1 MLTTTRRRPGRS
13 LAASML
19 LAMGLATGVTAA
31 GATTAAATALPD
43 KVQAG
48 PSAGVAVQASWPTVK
63 SGQRGVDVA
72 TVQLLLTARGYA
84 LTADGVFGSGT
95 AAKVK
100 AFQRAKHLTADGI
113 VGPNTWAKLV
123 MTVKSGS
130 RGAGVKAAQR
140 QLTDNG
146 YALTADGVFGSGT
159 AAKVKAFQRAKHLTA
174 NGIVDVQTWATLV
187 RGGGPGGGGGGGKLS
202 DAQAAARLRAAGITR
217 SSSGNCT
224 NRNNKNCTSLQDIRA
239 RTVDG
244 VISLKQKSGCRIVIT
259 GGTETGHA
267 GGTYSHWNGYKVDV
281 ARTSCVTNYIHAHS
295 RKHHKRG
302 DGAWVWR
309 VTSGGR
315 TLIDYADESWA
326 NHWDVT
332 YY

>member
-1 MLTTTRRRPGRS
+1 MHTITQRPRRS

-19 LAMGLATGVTAA
+19 LATALAA
-31 GATTAAATALPD
+31 GITATDVATAAATALP
-43 KVQAG
+43 AATRSG
-48 PSAGVAVQASWPTVK
+48 SAVGTAVRASWPTVK

-72 TVQLLLTARGYA
+72 TVQLLLTARGYT

-100 AFQRAKHLTADGI
+100 AFQKAKHLTADGI
-113 VGPNTWAKLV
+113 VGPGTWAKLV

-130 RGAGVKAAQR
+130 KGAGVKAAQR

-146 YALTADGVFGSGT
+146 YTVTADGVFGSGT
-159 AAKVKAFQRAKHLTA
+159 AAKVKAFQKAKHLTA
-174 NGIVDVQTWATLV
+174 DGIVDVQTWAALV
-187 RGGGPGGGGGGGKLS
+187 RGGGAGGGGKLS
-202 DAQAAARLRAAGITR
+202 DAQAASRLKAAGITR

-224 NRNNKNCTSLQDIRA
+224 NRYNKKCTSLQSIRA

-244 VISLKQKSGCRIVIT
+244 VIALRKKSGCRIVIT
-259 GGTETGHA
+259 GGTEVGHA

-295 RKHHKRG
+295 KKHHKRG

-309 VTSGGR
+309 VTSGGKAV
-315 TLIDYADESWA
+315 IDYADENWA
-326 NHWDVT
+326 NHWDIT

>member
-1 MLTTTRRRPGRS
+1 MLTTAERPRRS
-13 LAASML
+13 LAASVL
-19 LAMGLATGVTAA
+19 LATALAA
-31 GATTAAATALPD
+31 GITATDVTSAAATALPGAAR
-43 KVQAG
+43 AG
-48 PSAGVAVQASWPTVK
+48 STADTAVRASWPTVK

-72 TVQLLLTARGYA
+72 TVQLLLTARGYT

-113 VGPNTWAKLV
+113 VGPNTWTKLV

-130 RGAGVKAAQR
+130 KGAAVKAVQR

-146 YALTADGVFGSGT
+146 YAVTADGVFGSGT

-174 NGIVDVQTWATLV
+174 NGVVDVQTWAALV
-187 RGGGPGGGGGGGKLS
+187 RGGGGTGGGGGKLS

-224 NRNNKNCTSLQDIRA
+224 NRNNKNCTSLQDIRV

-244 VISLKQKSGCRIVIT
+244 VIALKRKSGCRIVIT
-259 GGTETGHA
+259 GGTEVGHA

-281 ARTSCVTNYIHAHS
+281 ARTSCVTNYIHGHS

-315 TLIDYADESWA
+315 TVIDYADENWA
-326 NHWDVT
+326 NHWDIT